1 MARVTDVFMSGTVGN
16 LVLYRRMD
24 KNCVRLKRE
33 GIQQTVATK
42 IRSENFGIASRVSS
56 HLRKGLYAAIPA
68 PKNRS
73 MQSRFSGAIAKW
85 LRLCDVDTLPS
96 CDAAPYV
103 TGFQFTDGD
112 SFKERFRVPITVSRT
127 ESNLITVGV
136 NDFIPVNNLVA
147 PAGTVMVEVVI
158 AVSACML
165 KTGIP
170 IGSGVQRIQVPY
182 NANAITA
189 QSLHFKIPLPAGSL
203 VITAAWLQYFVLKN
217 NRISRSENPAFM
229 PAGVINARYVG

>member
-56 HLRKGLYAAIPA
+56 HLRKGLYAVIPA

-73 MQSRFSGAIAKW
+73 MQSRFAGAIAKW
-85 LRLCDVDTLPS
+85 LRLCDVDTLAS
-96 CDAAPYV
+96 CDVAPYI

-112 SFKERFRVPITVSRT
+112 SFTERFRVPITVTRT
-127 ESNLITVGV
+127 GANLITVGV
-136 NDFIPVNNLVA
+136 NDFVPVKKVFA
-147 PAGTVMVEVVI
+147 PAGTVMLELVI
-158 AVSACML
+158 AVSGCML

-170 IGSGVQRIQVPY
+170 IGGGVQRIQVPY
-182 NANAITA
+182 NENAITA
-189 QSLHFKIPLPAGSL
+189 QALQFKIPLPAGSL
-203 VITAAWLQYFVLKN
+203 VITGAWLQYFVLKN
-217 NRISRSENPAFM
+217 NRISRSENPAYM
-229 PAGVINARYVG
+229 PAGVINARYV